1 MSAEQATATPAI
13 DSGFGQLQHNWGW
26 LLAAGILSVV
36 LGTIGLGMSLALTL
50 ASVLFF
56 GVFLVIGGVIELVQA
71 FKSRGW
77 KSFVLHVGIAG
88 LHIVAGV
95 VIMADPLVAS
105 SLLTLLL
112 AGAIIGIGGARIV
125 MALQHR
131 DTSGWPL
138 CLLSGVVS
146 LALGAMII
154 SHWPVSGM
162 WVIGLFVAV
171 ELIMNGF
178 SEITLALAARAA
190 G

>member
-1 MSAEQATATPAI
+1 
-13 DSGFGQLQHNWGW
+13 
-26 LLAAGILSVV
+26 
-36 LGTIGLGMSLALTL
+36 
-50 ASVLFF
+50 
-56 GVFLVIGGVIELVQA
+56 
-71 FKSRGW
+71 
-77 KSFVLHVGIAG
+77 
-88 LHIVAGV
+88 
-95 VIMADPLVAS
+95 
-105 SLLTLLL
+105 
-112 AGAIIGIGGARIV
+112 

-146 LALGAMII
+146 LALGVMII

-178 SEITLALAARAA
+178 SEITLALAAKAA